1 MNSSRIS
8 RKWTVSE
15 GIIWTTVADSQG
27 ALPSCLRTSIRA
39 SQICINRFQI
49 KDLCQDWNKEY
60 LLQAT
65 FPSFVPPG
73 DFVESLFS
81 GIEGSQAG
89 PESFGNEV
97 MLGISLNIQE
107 TIGHKAREGI
117 SYIIHPGWAGSSQIL
132 SILRQTR
139 WILVAVIWIYFGV
152 LSSPNPTS
160 LLLDYD
166 LVTCQRA
173 RQILGQ
179 VSTAVPCMKDGKIDR
194 YFQVKGL
201 IV

>member
-1 MNSSRIS
+1 MRSNEVFTGASAVQCLLVYYVNELLKNFKEMNSIWRNHLNHCRWQSRSASI
-8 RKWTVSE
+8 
-15 GIIWTTVADSQG
+15 
-27 ALPSCLRTSIRA
+27 LRTSIRA

-73 DFVESLFS
+73 ECNNFVESLFS

-117 SYIIHPGWAGSSQIL
+117 SYIIHTGWAGSSQIS

-139 WILVAVIWIYFGV
+139 WV
-152 LSSPNPTS
+152 LSIGGCYLN
-160 LLLDYD
+160 LL
-166 LVTCQRA
+166 
-173 RQILGQ
+173 
-179 VSTAVPCMKDGKIDR
+179 
-194 YFQVKGL
+194 
-201 IV
+201 